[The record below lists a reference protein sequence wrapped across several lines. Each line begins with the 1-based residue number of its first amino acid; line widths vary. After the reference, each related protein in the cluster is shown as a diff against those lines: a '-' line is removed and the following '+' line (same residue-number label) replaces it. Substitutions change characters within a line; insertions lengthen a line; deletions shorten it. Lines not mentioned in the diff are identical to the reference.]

1 MIVRFEDLSPGDEL
15 EPRTIEELHGDDT
28 KLVAALL
35 QDPYPPHFDRNRAEE
50 LDYPGLLNQ
59 GPANLSY
66 LLQPVVRV
74 LESPSDL
81 RSFDVRFHDM
91 VFEGQTVTATATV
104 TETCEIDGDG
114 LVTFD
119 LALRDGSGDLTVRG
133 TATARLPMR

>member
-1 MIVRFEDLSPGDEL
+1 
-15 EPRTIEELHGDDT
+15 
-28 KLVAALL
+28 
-35 QDPYPPHFDRNRAEE
+35 
-50 LDYPGLLNQ
+50 
-59 GPANLSY
+59 
-66 LLQPVVRV
+66 
-74 LESPSDL
+74 
-81 RSFDVRFHDM
+81 M